1 MRALAKSLIFAK
13 ANIIPNEKD
22 KLLVVEL
29 YSLATPCDNL
39 AAKQI
44 CEVLNETET
53 IFPCRDLK
61 LFYKI
66 AI

>member
-1 MRALAKSLIFAK
+1 
-13 ANIIPNEKD
+13 
-22 KLLVVEL
+22 
-29 YSLATPCDNL
+29 L

-53 IFPCRDLK
+53 IFPGTDLK

-66 AI
+66 AT